1 MTDLPPDTDL
11 TPSKPDT
18 APADGARD
26 DLTRRL
32 GLSGS
37 QVAARALAAVSSA
50 VAASYLGVGGTVIG
64 AGVGS
69 VIATV
74 STALYQHSLTRTNER
89 IRRAVPMPARRPPWT
104 KLAAGAAL
112 VFGVALG
119 SIAVFEQVTGGPI
132 SSTVRGDDRRGST
145 LGELVSPDR
154 RESRPDPVR
163 PVPEPSSTGTPTPA
177 PATTPPATPNPP
189 PSAPPATPPAT
200 TPPTAPPSSSPPTAP
215 LTQPPVSPGTSS

>member
-1 MTDLPPDTDL
+1 MNRAMTDLPPDTDL
-11 TPSKPDT
+11 TPSKHDN
-18 APADGARD
+18 APADDTRD
-26 DLTRRL
+26 GLVRRL

-37 QVAARALAAVSSA
+37 QVAASALAAVSSA

-89 IRRAVPMPARRPPWT
+89 IRKAVPMPARRPPWT
-104 KLAAGAAL
+104 KLAVGAAV

-119 SIAVFEQVTGGPI
+119 TIAVVEQVTGGPI
-132 SSTVRGDDRRGST
+132 SSTVRGDDKRGST
-145 LGELVSPDR
+145 LGELVSPER
-154 RESRPDPVR
+154 RESRPDPAT
-163 PVPEPSSTGTPTPA
+163 PEPTPSSTGTPGPTA
-177 PATTPPATPNPP
+177 PATTPPATPTPP
-189 PSAPPATPPAT
+189 PSAPPA

-215 LTQPPVSPGTSS
+215 VTPPPASPGTS